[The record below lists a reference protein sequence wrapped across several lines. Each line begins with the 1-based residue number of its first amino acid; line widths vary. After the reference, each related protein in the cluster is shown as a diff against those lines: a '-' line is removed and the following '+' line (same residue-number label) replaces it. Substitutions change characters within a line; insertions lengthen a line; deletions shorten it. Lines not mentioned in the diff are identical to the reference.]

1 MCKPLLASCMVSE
14 SSSYCPVD
22 LLLFCGAKAGG
33 FTYEGQ
39 KLEFSLAAENVINF
53 WKMANGSALSIV

>member
-1 MCKPLLASCMVSE
+1 MVSE

-53 WKMANGSALSIV
+53 WKMANGSALSTV